1 MDVMIEDN
9 DGGEVDEAEL
19 KEWADQYGLSIPVVS
34 DPGSSVLYRYAT
46 GSIGLPYKV
55 LIDHGV
61 VVESINASD
70 SELTS
75 LLSE

>member
-9 DGGEVDEAEL
+9 EGGEVDEAEL
-19 KEWADQYGLSIPVVS
+19 NEWADTYGLTIPVVS

-55 LIDHGV
+55 LIDRGV
-61 VVESINASD
+61 VVDTISASD
-70 SELTS
+70 SDLS
-75 LLSE
+75 ALLD